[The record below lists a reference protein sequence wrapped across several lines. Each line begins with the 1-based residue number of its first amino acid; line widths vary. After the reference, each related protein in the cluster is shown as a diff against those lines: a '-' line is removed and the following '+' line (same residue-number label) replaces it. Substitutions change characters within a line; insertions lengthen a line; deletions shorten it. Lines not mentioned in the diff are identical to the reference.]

1 MKENQVHSPK
11 EIARSRG
18 IRRPS
23 SKCMSPPRSRRE
35 PVKGQR
41 KQRQRRKRRRRAFT
55 FVPRKLEP
63 PSELKVARSHGSS
76 SFHRTPP
83 ASSGHFAPGP
93 VSKPRFSAV
102 TTVNGPSFR
111 SLTLFPVRPRVGQ
124 SEKRP
129 RNAMEK
135 DDFEMIT
142 GLTRGSFFN
151 RRVCAYSCDFRLD
164 GTGIMRVWNIVGRR
178 EIDSRAEGQ
187 ENSVF

>member
-41 KQRQRRKRRRRAFT
+41 KQRQRSKRRRRAFT

-93 VSKPRFSAV
+93 VPKPRFSAV

-151 RRVCAYSCDFRLD
+151 RRAIRILVCILVRLS
-164 GTGIMRVWNIVGRR
+164 TRWNRDNAR
-178 EIDSRAEGQ
+178 FKYRWETR
-187 ENSVF
+187 N